1 MNNKKSLIKNQ
12 MTFNQIHA
20 KVSMLLSK
28 YIKENNH
35 VLKQIDPKKIATELN
50 LKDTLKNGFDNVDS
64 MMAFIKNYL
73 SNTNHLK
80 NPGYM
85 GHQVAVPQD
94 LSGIPE
100 MIHGT
105 INNPSSLYEMGPSA
119 SVIESFMINWMLK
132 KLNWFKGNDL
142 YEFKHSKS
150 YGSGFL
156 THGGSVANLTILSAA
171 RASISPD
178 SWVNGTPNNLV
189 VMGAS
194 SAHYSISRSLS
205 IMGMGSNS
213 FIPIPVDHEEKCI
226 IEELYKTYEK
236 VKKDGKK
243 VMAVVANACA
253 TSTGL
258 FDPINEMAVFCSKNN
273 IWFHVDAA
281 HGAIALLSK
290 KEKHKL
296 KGIKKADSII
306 WDAHK
311 MMRVPS
317 LCTAVLFKNY
327 TSQIDNFK
335 QKGSYVFHNDEVVGM
350 DTMPYTIECTK
361 SPLGPK
367 LFWTFALEGEKSI
380 TNYVENSFKKAKEL
394 YIILNKRDDF
404 SCPYSPESNILC
416 FKYLPSKLDCK
427 KQLKLRYKIIQEGSI
442 YLTSC
447 IFKNERFLRVV
458 IINPDTSKK
467 DFKKLIQVII
477 EIGSKL

>member
-1 MNNKKSLIKNQ
+1 MNNNKTIKKSQLK
-12 MTFNQIHA
+12 FNEIHA

-28 YIKENNH
+28 YIHENDH
-35 VLKQIDPKKIATELN
+35 VLKQKDPKKIANQLDLKEN
-50 LKDTLKNGFDNVDS
+50 LRDGFENIDS
-64 MMAFIKNYL
+64 MMTFIKNYL

-80 NPGYM
+80 NSRYM

-132 KLNWFKGNDL
+132 KLNWFKGKDL
-142 YEFKHSKS
+142 YDFKHSES
-150 YGSGFL
+150 FGSGFL
-156 THGGSVANLTILSAA
+156 THGGSIANLTVLSAA
-171 RASISPD
+171 RASISPN
-178 SWVNGTPNNLV
+178 SWTNGNPNNLV
-189 VMGAS
+189 VLGAS
-194 SAHYSISRSLS
+194 SVHYCISRSLS

-213 FIPIPVDHEEKCI
+213 FIPIPVDNEEKCI
-226 IEELYKTYEK
+226 MDELYKVYEK
-236 VKKDGKK
+236 VIKEGKK
-243 VMAVVANACA
+243 VMAIVANACA

-258 FDPINEMAVFCSKNN
+258 FDPINEMAEFCSKKNV
-273 IWFHVDAA
+273 WFHVDAA
-281 HGAIALLSK
+281 HGAVALLSK

-296 KGIKKADSII
+296 KGIEKADSVI

-317 LCTAVLFKNY
+317 LCTAVLFKNHVN
-327 TSQIDNFK
+327 QINNFI
-335 QKGSYVFHNDEVVGM
+335 QEGSYVFHKEEVVGM

-361 SPLGPK
+361 APLGPK

-380 TNYVENSFKKAKEL
+380 TNYVENSFKKTKQLYEL
-394 YIILNKRDDF
+394 LSKRDDF
-404 SCPYSPESNILC
+404 LCPYYPESNILC
-416 FKYLPSKLDCK
+416 FKYMPSKFDCE
-427 KQLKLRYKIIQEGSI
+427 KQLKLRYKIIKEGSI

-467 DFKKLIQVII
+467 DFEKLIQVII
-477 EIGSKL
+477 KLGDKL